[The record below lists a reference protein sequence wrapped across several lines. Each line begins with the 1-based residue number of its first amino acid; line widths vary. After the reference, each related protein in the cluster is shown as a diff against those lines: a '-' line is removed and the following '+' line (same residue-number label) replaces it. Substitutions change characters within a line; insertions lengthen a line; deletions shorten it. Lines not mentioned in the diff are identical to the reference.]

1 MTTRHPARS
10 AVRLLLTAVIAGG
23 CSDNTETPPIVG
35 GLTSI
40 LIADTPFP
48 YDVVAE
54 ANLFVVRVEA
64 GADSGAGGA
73 TCTNATVVATPNR
86 QIDLLTLQGGITATL
101 GTATLPAGDYHAV
114 CITINTDLSNLVLR
128 DGRVLTGT
136 SSPVIDWSGR
146 GERIIKA
153 DIFDPIPVTDSGGTI
168 LIHFDVG
175 KSFIPLQDVFPPRT
189 DSGYAFI
196 AVTEALNPAATGSIS
211 GTVVATTSG
220 GTPLPHASIRVMV
233 GDSSQAENTWFVA
246 GTGTT
251 DTTGHFRISYLSP
264 SSRWAPPGWVYNLVA
279 DAPSTTSFLPVT
291 IKGVTVVAPTE
302 TPLGEIVLP

>member
-1 MTTRHPARS
+1 MSSSFRPSPGLT
-10 AVRLLLTAVIAGG
+10 VLLASLTVLA
-23 CSDNTETPPIVG
+23 CSDGESPPSTE

-64 GADSGAGGA
+64 GIDSGSGGGS
-73 TCTNATVVATPNR
+73 CTNATVVATPNHVV
-86 QIDLLTLQGGITATL
+86 DLLALQGGITATL
-101 GTATLPAGDYHAV
+101 GQASIPAGDYGAV
-114 CITINTDLSNLVLR
+114 CVTINTDLSNLVLR
-128 DGRVLTGT
+128 DGRILTGT
-136 SSPVIDWSGR
+136 SSPVVDWSGS

-153 DIFDPIPVTDSGGTI
+153 DIFDPIPIADTGGTI

-196 AVTEALNPAATGSIS
+196 AVTEALNPAATGAIS
-211 GTVVATTSG
+211 GTVVATTTG
-220 GTPLPHASIRVMV
+220 GAPLPHASIRAMV
-233 GDSSQAENTWFVA
+233 GDSSMPENTWFVA

-251 DTTGHFRISYLSP
+251 DTTGHFRLAYLSP
-264 SSRWAPPGWVYNLVA
+264 SSRWVPQGWVYSLVV

-291 IKGVTVVAPTE
+291 TKGVGVLAPLETV
-302 TPLGEIVLP
+302 LGEIVLP

>member
-1 MTTRHPARS
+1 MTASHRANR
-10 AVRLLLTAVIAGG
+10 AVRLLLAAVFAGG
-23 CSDNTETPPIVG
+23 CSDSQTPPPPLG
-35 GLTSI
+35 STDI

-54 ANLFVVRVEA
+54 ANLFVVRVAA
-64 GADSGAGGA
+64 GIDSGAGGGS
-73 TCTNATVVATPNR
+73 CTNATVVATPNR
-86 QIDLLTLQGGITATL
+86 QIDLLALQGGITATL
-101 GTATLPAGDYHAV
+101 GTADLAAGDYRAV
-114 CITINTDLSNLVLR
+114 CITIDTDLSNLVLR
-128 DGRVLTGT
+128 DGRILTGT
-136 SSPVIDWSGR
+136 SSPVIDWSGS

-168 LIHFDVG
+168 LIHLDVG
-175 KSFIPLQDVFPPRT
+175 KSFIPLQDVFPPRS

-211 GTVVATTSG
+211 GTVVATTPG
-220 GTPLPHASIRVMV
+220 GTPLPHASIRAMV
-233 GDSSQAENTWFVA
+233 GDSSQSENTWFVA

-264 SSRWAPPGWVYNLVA
+264 STRWVPQGWVYNLVA
-279 DAPSTTSFLPVT
+279 DAPSKTSFLPVT
-291 IKGVTVVAPTE
+291 MKGVTVMAPSE

>member
-1 MTTRHPARS
+1 MTTRHRAHNT
-10 AVRLLLTAVIAGG
+10 VRLLLAAVIAGG
-23 CSDNTETPPIVG
+23 CADSQTPPPPLG
-35 GLTSI
+35 STDI

-64 GADSGAGGA
+64 GIDSGAGGGS
-73 TCTNATVVATPNR
+73 CTNATVVATPNR
-86 QIDLLTLQGGITATL
+86 QIDLLALQGGITATL
-101 GTATLPAGDYHAV
+101 GTADLAAGDYRAV

-128 DGRVLTGT
+128 DGRILTGT
-136 SSPVIDWSGR
+136 SSPVIDWSGS

-220 GTPLPHASIRVMV
+220 GTPLPHASIRAMV
-233 GDSSQAENTWFVA
+233 GDSSQSENTWFVA

-264 SSRWAPPGWVYNLVA
+264 STRWAPPGWVYNLVA
-279 DAPSTTSFLPVT
+279 DAPSKTSFLPVT
-291 IKGVTVVAPTE
+291 IKGVTVVAPSE